1 MDKREQDRSELLPE
15 ASEGFTR
22 AILDGADDIYR
33 YRTRQRRV
41 RRLALAAAALV
52 LLAVGVGLLL
62 DRWNAPRPDTV
73 LAPNPTGV
81 VAVPTA
87 TPQPTATPR
96 PEPTLRPSRIDAES
110 GWEYLDD
117 AGPFEEGEWLVLTDA
132 DGCLAYGGYVP
143 FHEQPSPKSRC
154 VNAVNGMRV
163 RYLGQADEGFA
174 RVLFAG
180 QEGYVPADQLRRG
193 APGPELDGE
202 ARYLLDHAALYATD
216 PLGRCRAVFIDIDG
230 ENTVKAYALQKLLED
245 LVPAEDAEPGPMN
258 ALLLARF
265 LDPTDDIYPNGAPKY
280 VDLRLAL
287 SLDEGDYLF
296 MDEEGRLLTGDSARN
311 ALGGIDDT
319 IFWTVFHG
327 IYADTSVYS

>member
-1 MDKREQDRSELLPE
+1 MDKREQDNSHLLPE

-22 AILDGADDIYR
+22 AILDGADDIER
-33 YRTRQRRV
+33 YRARQGRV

-52 LLAVGVGLLL
+52 VLAVGIGLLL
-62 DRWNAPRPDTV
+62 NRWNAPRPDTV

-81 VAVPTA
+81 IDRSTATPEPTA
-87 TPQPTATPR
+87 THQPQ
-96 PEPTLRPSRIDAES
+96 PTLRPSWIDAES

-117 AGPFEEGEWLVLTDA
+117 AGPFGEGEWLVLTDA

-163 RYLGQADEGFA
+163 QYLGQADEGFA

-193 APGPELDGE
+193 APGPGLDGE
-202 ARYLLDHAALYATD
+202 ARYILDHAELYATD
-216 PLGRCRAVFIDIDG
+216 ALGRCRGAFIDIDG
-230 ENTVKAYALQKLLED
+230 EDTAKAYALQKLLED
-245 LVPAEDAEPGPMN
+245 LVPTEDAEPGPMN
-258 ALLLARF
+258 ALLVARF
-265 LDPTDDIYPNGAPKY
+265 QDPADDTYPNGIPKY

-287 SLDEGDYLF
+287 TLDEASYLF
-296 MDEEGRLLTGDSARN
+296 MDEEGRLLTADSAHN
-311 ALGGIDDT
+311 ALGGIDDM
-319 IFWTVFHG
+319 IFWTLFHS
-327 IYADTSVYS
+327 IFTDPSVYS

>member
-1 MDKREQDRSELLPE
+1 MDERQRENGELLPE
-15 ASEGFTR
+15 ASEAFTR

-33 YRTRQRRV
+33 YRARQRRV

-52 LLAVGVGLLL
+52 VLAVSGGLLL
-62 DRWNAPRPDTV
+62 NRWRAPRPDTV
-73 LAPNPTGV
+73 LAPNPTGAV
-81 VAVPTA
+81 VRPTA
-87 TPQPTATPR
+87 TPQ
-96 PEPTLRPSRIDAES
+96 PEPTLRPSRIDEET
-110 GWEYLDD
+110 GWEYLED
-117 AGPFEEGEWLVLTDA
+117 AGPFDEGEWLVLTDA
-132 DGCLAYGGYVP
+132 DGWLNYGGYVP
-143 FHEQPSPKSRC
+143 FHEQASPKSRC
-154 VNAVNGMRV
+154 VNAVTGMRV
-163 RYLGQADEGFA
+163 QYLGQADEGFA

-216 PLGRCRAVFIDIDG
+216 PLGRCRVVCIDIDG

-319 IFWTVFHG
+319 IFWTIFHG
-327 IYADTSVYS
+327 IYDESSVYG